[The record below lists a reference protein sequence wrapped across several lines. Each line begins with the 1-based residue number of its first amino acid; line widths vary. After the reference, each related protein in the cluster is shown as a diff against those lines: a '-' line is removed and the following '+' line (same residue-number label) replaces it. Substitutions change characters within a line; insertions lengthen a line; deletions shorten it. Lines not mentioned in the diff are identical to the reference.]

1 MMKKKFFSVMLILL
15 VSAINAQIP
24 RRHYRLETIIDSALR
39 HYAINGQA
47 AIQQQI
53 FELQSSII
61 NNGWKP
67 QLMLNGQA
75 SYQSDVTRVEI
86 PIPGFYSPEIAKDW
100 YKLNLDITQQIYDGG
115 ISAERKKAEEASLA
129 VSLKNIDQKCYHFRE
144 QIHNIYFHAL
154 LYEQQINDQQSAVNS
169 LEKLINE
176 MQSAYETGMILQSEL
191 NTLKVEKLKL
201 LQQKTTSE
209 AGRKSALALLATHS
223 GLPISAD
230 DSLLVPNQNIGE
242 LKLVNQRPELER
254 FTLQQE
260 QLQQQESLSK
270 TTRNPVIQAFGQAG
284 YGRPCF
290 NMLEDDFTPYAIA
303 GIRFQYR
310 IYDWKSNQKERKIIR
325 LNAQTLDLAK
335 QDFEQNISATAKAKL
350 EEIKQYEVLLAQG
363 REIIGMQK
371 EILQTAENQL
381 KNSQADQARIH
392 QLFEKNAANSKQK
405 DDIDGAVALNKT
417 QQQALIA
424 QFGGIEK
431 ETQVVDAQIAQL
443 NDNIRKAKIV
453 QPINGTILAKYAEA
467 CEIAAPGKPLYKT
480 ADLNHLDLKAYITGK
495 QLADFVLGKQ
505 VNVFID
511 GTNEATELKGTI
523 SWIASSAEFTP
534 KTIQTKEERTDLV
547 YAIKVRVGNDGRLK
561 IGMPCEIRL
570 ITH

>member
-1 MMKKKFFSVMLILL
+1 MMKKTFFSVMLILL

-24 RRHYRLETIIDSALR
+24 IRHYTLETIIDSALK

-53 FELQSSII
+53 FELQSSKI

-86 PIPGFYSPEIAKDW
+86 PIPGFDSPEIAKDW

-115 ISAERKKAEEASLA
+115 ITAERKKAEEASLA
-129 VSLKNIDQKCYHFRE
+129 VSLKNIDQKRYHFRE
-144 QIHNIYFHAL
+144 QIHNIYFQAL
-154 LYEQQINDQQSAVNS
+154 LYDQQINVQHSAVNS

-176 MQSAYETGMILQSEL
+176 MQSAYEAGMILQSEL

-209 AGRKSALALLATHS
+209 AGRKSALAILATHS

-242 LKLVNQRPELER
+242 LKLVNQRPELEL
-254 FTLQQE
+254 FTLQQK
-260 QLQQQESLSK
+260 QLKQQESLSK

-284 YGRPCF
+284 YGRPGF

-310 IYDWKSNQKERKIIR
+310 LYDWKSNQKERKIIQ
-325 LNAQTLDLAK
+325 LNAQNLDLAK
-335 QDFEQNISATAKAKL
+335 QDFEQNITAAAKAKL
-350 EEIKQYEVLLAQG
+350 EEINQYEVLLAQS

-371 EILQTAENQL
+371 EILLTAENQL
-381 KNSQADQARIH
+381 KN
-392 QLFEKNAANSKQK
+392 
-405 DDIDGAVALNKT
+405 
-417 QQQALIA
+417 
-424 QFGGIEK
+424 
-431 ETQVVDAQIAQL
+431 
-443 NDNIRKAKIV
+443 
-453 QPINGTILAKYAEA
+453 GTITTATYVTELEKYNQS
-467 CEIAAPGKPLYKT
+467 L
-480 ADLNHLDLKAYITGK
+480 LNQGINKLQLQFAINSLNFITG
-495 QLADFVLGKQ
+495 
-505 VNVFID
+505 NIHP
-511 GTNEATELKGTI
+511 NEQK
-523 SWIASSAEFTP
+523 
-534 KTIQTKEERTDLV
+534 
-547 YAIKVRVGNDGRLK
+547 
-561 IGMPCEIRL
+561 
-570 ITH
+570 